1 MKAGP
6 DCTIDLSFDS
16 KTKEVIETKLLPDR
30 KKIETRIHIDDFE
43 PALYGDQGWIFLCSI
58 AASKD

>member
-16 KTKEVIETKLLPDR
+16 KTKEVIETKLLP
-30 KKIETRIHIDDFE
+30 KEN
-43 PALYGDQGWIFLCSI
+43 
-58 AASKD
+58 